1 VAHEPRIIFAG
12 GGTGGHLFPGIAIA
26 EEIRRQRPNA
36 EILFIGTARKI
47 EARLVP
53 QRGFS
58 FRTIW
63 VSGFRR
69 KVTVDN
75 VLFPVK
81 VIVSL
86 IQSFS
91 LMWKIRP
98 DVVVGTGGYVCGPP
112 LFAAQML
119 GTPTLIQEQNSFP
132 GVTTRLLAARAT
144 EVHLSFAGSEK
155 YLRRKDNLKVS
166 GNPTR
171 ERVGTISREEG
182 AARFGISPD
191 ATTILVFGGSL
202 GATSINRAMRGIA
215 GQLATSGIQILWQ
228 TGEADFVQVRG
239 EMEKI
244 GNGSPRIIVRAFI
257 DEMEYAYAASDLCVC
272 RAGATTIAELT
283 KAKAASILVPYPF
296 AAADHQTE
304 NARAMVAAG
313 AAVMIADRDLETS
326 LAGEIDN
333 LLSHPE
339 RLREMRRKAA
349 GVGNPDATTVLAD
362 AVLALAAR
370 KDHGSGKGV

>member
-26 EEIRRQRPNA
+26 EEIRRRRPNA
-36 EILFIGTARKI
+36 EILFIGTAQKI

-155 YLRRKDNLKVS
+155 FLKRKDNVKVS

-182 AARFGISPD
+182 AARFGISAD

-244 GNGSPRIIVRAFI
+244 GNGSPRVIVRAFI
-257 DEMEYAYAASDLCVC
+257 DDMEYAYAASDLCVC

-313 AAVMIADRDLETS
+313 AAVMIADRDLETL
-326 LAGEIDN
+326 LAGEIGN

-349 GVGNPDATTVLAD
+349 GVGNPHATTVLAD

-370 KDHGSGKGV
+370 KDHGSGNGV